1 MGVFAMLFKRQKVD
15 WLFVPL
21 LAIGLFTYAS
31 YQPRFQLRPD
41 MPAEFLDVPVGSP
54 QRQTTEA
61 QIAQAYW
68 NSLVHDIQPKYGYGY
83 SLPSD
88 PPADFSLAGTSVGI
102 TQEDP
107 ATRIRYWRK
116 AQHVWY
122 LPNAWQKGYEW
133 DFHWTSNL
141 TQNTADWAHRQLQHL
156 GGD

>member
-21 LAIGLFTYAS
+21 LVIGLFMYAS
-31 YQPRFQLRPD
+31 YQPRFRLRPD
-41 MPAEFLDVPVGSP
+41 MPAEFLDAPVGSP
-54 QRQTTEA
+54 QGQTAE
-61 QIAQAYW
+61 QKIAEAYW
-68 NSLVHDIQPKYGYGY
+68 KSLIRDVQPKYGYGY
-83 SLPSD
+83 TLPSD
-88 PPADFSLAGTSVGI
+88 PPGDFTLASASSGTN
-102 TQEDP
+102 QEDTE
-107 ATRIRYWRK
+107 TRIRYWRK

-141 TQNTADWAHRQLQHL
+141 TQNSADWLHRQLQHA

>member
-21 LAIGLFTYAS
+21 LVIGLFTYAS
-31 YQPRFQLRPD
+31 YQPRFRLRPD
-41 MPAEFLDVPVGSP
+41 MPAEFLDAPVGSP
-54 QRQTTEA
+54 QGQTAE
-61 QIAQAYW
+61 QKIAEAYW
-68 NSLVHDIQPKYGYGY
+68 KSLIRDVQPKYGYGY
-83 SLPSD
+83 TLPSD
-88 PPADFSLAGTSVGI
+88 PPGDFTLASASSGTD
-102 TQEDP
+102 QEDA

-133 DFHWTSNL
+133 DFHWTSDL
-141 TQNTADWAHRQLQHL
+141 TQSFTDWVHRQLQHA